1 VGPVHVCRWRRM
13 KLHQL
18 NKYSSAGILLIGA
31 AAVFVAIAIITSPG
45 EFIGAA
51 LVLSGMVFVMTGLF
65 MLSFSQGEPF
75 DPLFVGLLP
84 VQGCMNLCQIVS
96 DLGISGN
103 AYFLPPRVTGETMV
117 VQFNPNLLYN
127 GSTVSVTGS
136 FPQTGPAGVITKPS
150 GNPLIQDLKKKNM
163 VILPDNEENI
173 IQLLREIFGEIY
185 NLAEKVS
192 VHLNGSWEGNTVT
205 LTFHQYRLIGGCKV
219 MAEESAGCCTKN
231 PCPACSLCGALIS
244 EVTGKVVTLQECSMG
259 SSFRDVTAVFL
270 ILPNLKDPR
279 VAQDTINRFSDT
291 IDPSEKVAI
300 NSDAAD
306 MWNNRGNVLDELGRY
321 SDAVVSYDEAI
332 AINPKLYEVW
342 NNRGIVLRKL
352 GRYAEAV
359 ASYDRA
365 ISLNPDDAD
374 VWNSRGYALNEFG
387 QHANA
392 VASYDKAI
400 SLNPDDADVWY
411 NRGNAL
417 TKLDRY
423 SEAVASFDK
432 TIAISPDYANVQEN
446 RKNAGEQQDKE
457 IRPPNP
463 PRRK

>member
-1 VGPVHVCRWRRM
+1 M
-13 KLHQL
+13 KLHLL
-18 NKYSSAGILLIGA
+18 NKYSSAGILLISG

-45 EFIGAA
+45 EFISAA
-51 LVLSGMVFVMTGLF
+51 FVLSGMVFVMTGIFL
-65 MLSFSQGEPF
+65 LTFSQGEPF
-75 DPLFVGLLP
+75 NPLFVGLLP
-84 VQGCMNLCQIVS
+84 VQGCMNLCKIMF

-103 AYFLPPRVTGETMV
+103 AYFLPSRVTGEAVV
-117 VQFNPNLLYN
+117 VQFNPGQVYN

-136 FPQTGPAGVITKPS
+136 FPQTGPSGVITQPS
-150 GNPLIQDLKKKNM
+150 CNPLIQDLKKKNK

-173 IQLLREIFGEIY
+173 SQLLSELFEDIY
-185 NLAEKVS
+185 DLSPKVS
-192 VHLNGSWEGNTVT
+192 VHWNGSWEGNIVT
-205 LTFHQYRLIGGCKV
+205 IRFHDYRLIGGCKV
-219 MAEESAGCCTKN
+219 IAQESPGCCTKN
-231 PCPACSLCGALIS
+231 PCPACSLCGALIA
-244 EVTGKVVTLQECSMG
+244 EVTGKVVTLQECSME

-270 ILPNLKDPR
+270 ILPHLKEHPVTQSNID
-279 VAQDTINRFSDT
+279 RFSEA
-291 IDPSEKVAI
+291 IDQSETMIAI
-300 NSDAAD
+300 DSDAAD
-306 MWNNRGNVLDELGRY
+306 MWNSRGNVLDDLGRY
-321 SDAVVSYDEAI
+321 SKAVVSYDTAI

-352 GRYAEAV
+352 GRYADAV
-359 ASYDRA
+359 ASYDKA

-387 QHANA
+387 QHADA

-432 TIAISPDYANVQEN
+432 TIAITPDYANVEQN
-446 RKNAGEQQDKE
+446 RKNAREQQDKE
-457 IRPPNP
+457 IRRPLHL
-463 PRRK
+463 RLK